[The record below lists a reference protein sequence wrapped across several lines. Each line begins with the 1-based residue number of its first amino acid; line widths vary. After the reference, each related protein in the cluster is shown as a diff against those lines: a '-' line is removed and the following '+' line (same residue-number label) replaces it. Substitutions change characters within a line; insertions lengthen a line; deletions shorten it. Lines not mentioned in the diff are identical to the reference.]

1 MDKKNVHPYLCV
13 FNSISLC
20 GDRTAFQAARPFLH
34 SFTPNPLTDIS
45 NSWCKRC
52 LLFPRALKSFCQHIC
67 KTFQDYSLEVNIFSF
82 RPLHLQLRHPLNVL
96 LGDVVV
102 FSFLIWSWKND
113 WRKDTQLL
121 LELKEHFLNPF
132 FYTKTCYEQIS
143 IVEFKTAFLCFWW
156 NYYYISFSTQSLA
169 LTVEDGASLFCSPS
183 KTHKVSPPALLA
195 NLSSLL
201 ERFFKP

>member
-143 IVEFKTAFLCFWW
+143 IVEFKTAFFVLLMKLLLYFFQHTVFGSYSRGRSIAFLQPFQ
-156 NYYYISFSTQSLA
+156 NPQSQSTS
-169 LTVEDGASLFCSPS
+169 SP
-183 KTHKVSPPALLA
+183 
-195 NLSSLL
+195 
-201 ERFFKP
+201 R